1 MRTLKMIPKEIR
13 IEENKLLQI
22 RALMVKYDES
32 NESQFIRELIDI
44 GYAVKKSQLEAS
56 KGKEENW
63 EPVYQDAAAKMIEC
77 YHLIRQS
84 FAFNYDPNLSK
95 YNSYQ
100 AELKSNEMHAK
111 NHIDTLLSKGINAEK
126 TKGEKAK

>member
-1 MRTLKMIPKEIR
+1 MASLIKKEIR
-13 IEENKLLQI
+13 IDAKKLKNIRELMLLHEEN
-22 RALMVKYDES
+22 

-44 GYAVKKSQLEAS
+44 GFSVKKSQLEES
-56 KGKEENW
+56 KGKKENW
-63 EPVYQDAAAKMIEC
+63 EPVYQDAAVKMIEC

-84 FAFNYDPNLSK
+84 FVFNYDANLSK

-111 NHIDTLLSKGINAEK
+111 NHIDTLLSEGINAEK

>member
-1 MRTLKMIPKEIR
+1 MASLIKKEIR
-13 IEENKLLQI
+13 IDAKKLKNIRELMLLHEEN
-22 RALMVKYDES
+22 

-44 GYAVKKSQLEAS
+44 GFSVKKSQLEES
-56 KGKEENW
+56 KGKKENW

-84 FAFNYDPNLSK
+84 FAFNYDENLSK

-100 AELKSNEMHAK
+100 SELKANESNAK
-111 NHIDTLLSKGINAEK
+111 NYINTLLSESVNTEK
-126 TKGEKAK
+126 TKGEKGK